1 LENALPEAAT
11 AQTKDDLVPLAEEQ
25 IVVRRLKNGDRSAV
39 ATLYNWYGDKLYR
52 ATILPRLPNIERA
65 EDVLR
70 DTFRTVL
77 EKIET
82 FQTHETSI
90 FFWMRTI
97 AIRKTI
103 DAHRQT
109 KRDRK
114 LAQRIKDAESV
125 PMGQAPPGPD
135 HNLLATDLKRAI
147 DMSMER
153 INPRYARALRMRL
166 LEEKSREVCAADFEI
181 TVATFDVLFYRAC
194 KAFRGAYPP

>member
-1 LENALPEAAT
+1 MLEAAN

-25 IVVRRLKNGDRSAV
+25 VVVRRLKNGDRSAV
-39 ATLYNWYGDKLYR
+39 ATLYTWYGDKLYR
-52 ATILPRLPNIERA
+52 ATILPRLPNIEQA

-77 EKIET
+77 EKIQT
-82 FQTHETSI
+82 FQAHETSI

-97 AIRKTI
+97 AIRKAI
-103 DAHRQT
+103 DVHRKT

-114 LAQRIKDAESV
+114 LTERLKNAKAA
-125 PMGQAPPGPD
+125 PMGQEPASPD

-153 INPRYARALRMRL
+153 INPRYAQALRMRL
-166 LEEKSREVCAADFEI
+166 LEEKTRDECAAALDI

>member
-1 LENALPEAAT
+1 MLEAAT
-11 AQTKDDLVPLAEEQ
+11 TQTKDDLLPLAEEQ
-25 IVVRRLKNGDRSAV
+25 VVVRRLKNGDRSAV
-39 ATLYNWYGDKLYR
+39 ATLYHWYGDKLYR
-52 ATILPRLPNIERA
+52 GTILPRLPNVERA

-77 EKIET
+77 EKIST

-103 DAHRQT
+103 DAHRQN
-109 KRDRK
+109 KRDRMLTQR
-114 LAQRIKDAESV
+114 LATADSA
-125 PMGQAPPGPD
+125 PMGQAPPSPD
-135 HNLLATDLKRAI
+135 QNLLATDLKRAI
-147 DMSMER
+147 DVSMER
-153 INPRYARALRMRL
+153 INPRYARALKMRL
-166 LEEKSREVCAADFEI
+166 LEEMTREACAEAFEI